1 MLDPVADSQAISDH
15 RLTLSLIGLRLM
27 KFMHGINA
35 TFRIS
40 GMKLSDE
47 N

>member
-1 MLDPVADSQAISDH
+1 MLDAVTDSQAISDH
-15 RLTLSLIGLRLM
+15 GLTLSLIGLRFM
-27 KFMHGINA
+27 KFMHRINA

-40 GMKLSDE
+40 GMKLSYE